1 MTKHQ
6 IGLTFASA
14 LIVMS
19 GSLANAQTTEKSSES
34 KTKIDK
40 MKPGKNKVEGD
51 IDSEVTNA
59 RMRATSGSKSKY
71 SLSSSLSWL
80 GGRIAD
86 PFIEERPNIVGDPST
101 ETATSFSGS
110 FSGRYR
116 WTKNSS
122 VTLGIGAGVLTP
134 LQGNIGYR
142 GRENQMNVT
151 DPFLSY
157 SYVGKL
163 GRFQTINSFSVAA
176 GTSEASQDVDNVAR
190 ASWSPNFLT
199 TIEGTKLTLGMAAG
213 ITYNFY
219 GGDVADGEV
228 LTDSG
233 ANIEPFLTTYSV
245 ALFPYMEYAFSDKY
259 QFRTVFGYFNWRHI
273 RSDDSQS
280 PVEGLSKLNSYQST
294 GINMI
299 LTRDIF
305 LYPYFQFSPDDMA
318 LDKTTLA
325 MSATLNVF

>member
-134 LQGNIGYR
+134 LQGNIGY
-142 GRENQMNVT
+142 
-151 DPFLSY
+151 
-157 SYVGKL
+157 
-163 GRFQTINSFSVAA
+163 
-176 GTSEASQDVDNVAR
+176 
-190 ASWSPNFLT
+190 
-199 TIEGTKLTLGMAAG
+199 
-213 ITYNFY
+213 
-219 GGDVADGEV
+219 
-228 LTDSG
+228 
-233 ANIEPFLTTYSV
+233 
-245 ALFPYMEYAFSDKY
+245 
-259 QFRTVFGYFNWRHI
+259 
-273 RSDDSQS
+273 
-280 PVEGLSKLNSYQST
+280 
-294 GINMI
+294 
-299 LTRDIF
+299 
-305 LYPYFQFSPDDMA
+305 
-318 LDKTTLA
+318 
-325 MSATLNVF
+325 